1 MVKQRETD
9 MAMTEDKYD
18 FPFGEH
24 HELRNRHMLVNPP
37 SKRRTNKTSTR
48 QIQDKYRTSTY
59 RTPENDMGLKA
70 RANFLATYLTPAIQV
85 KINQLIL
92 SPLHISSTTAP
103 RLLAFP
109 LPIYR
114 YFCTLNAPSVKIH
127 TDI

>member
-37 SKRRTNKTSTR
+37 PKRRTNKTSTG
-48 QIQDKYRTSTY
+48 QVTTSTY

-70 RANFLATYLTPAIQV
+70 RAKLLATYLTPAIQV
-85 KINQLIL
+85 IINQLIL

-114 YFCTLNAPSVKIH
+114 YFCTLNTPSVKIH

>member
-24 HELRNRHMLVNPP
+24 HELRNRHMLVNP
-37 SKRRTNKTSTR
+37 SEEWNEQDKHKTSTR
-48 QIQDKYRTSTY
+48 QVTTSTY
-59 RTPENDMGLKA
+59 RTSENDMVLKA

-92 SPLHISSTTAP
+92 SPLPISSTTAP

-114 YFCTLNAPSVKIH
+114 YFCTLNTPSVKIH
-127 TDI
+127 TNI

>member
-24 HELRNRHMLVNPP
+24 HELRNRHMLVNP
-37 SKRRTNKTSTR
+37 SEEWNEQDKHKTSTG
-48 QIQDKYRTSTY
+48 QVTTSTY

-70 RANFLATYLTPAIQV
+70 RAKLLATYLTPAIQV
-85 KINQLIL
+85 IINQLIL

-114 YFCTLNAPSVKIH
+114 YFCTLNTPSVKIH
-127 TDI
+127 TNI

>member
-24 HELRNRHMLVNPP
+24 HELRNRHMLVNSP

-48 QIQDKYRTSTY
+48 QVTTSTY

-92 SPLHISSTTAP
+92 SPLHILPPLLT

>member
-37 SKRRTNKTSTR
+37 RREERTR
-48 QIQDKYRTSTY
+48 QVTTSTY

-114 YFCTLNAPSVKIH
+114 YFCTLNTPSVKIH
-127 TDI
+127 TNI